1 MNKKHEPKTISLP
14 DAEKLYTDEER
25 WQAVLEKWRMIV
37 EIYEAGD
44 IPANIHGESCAFCV
58 YYTTDETDCYTED
71 DEECPIL
78 KETREE
84 QCVTT
89 PFNDVAQ
96 NRDNP
101 KLALE
106 PARKML
112 RFLEDLYKKT
122 HPEPSPTQ
130 ELFNELSEDG
140 YNPVLRENDISVD
153 TSLLWFFDVER
164 FVELARKY
172 NALFWIGLENGKIH
186 INFHDIGK
194 YKHDC

>member
-1 MNKKHEPKTISLP
+1 MNKKYEPKTIPLP

-25 WQAVLEKWRMIV
+25 WQAVLKKWRRIV

-44 IPANIHGESCAFCV
+44 IPENIRGESCAFCV
-58 YYTTDETDCYTED
+58 YFSSKDSECYTE
-71 DEECPIL
+71 DEECPIY
-78 KETREE
+78 KETEGD
-84 QCVTT
+84 QCINT
-89 PFNDVAQ
+89 PFNEVCENQYD
-96 NRDNP
+96 P
-101 KLALE
+101 ELALE

-130 ELFNELSEDG
+130 ELFSELSD
-140 YNPVLRENDISVD
+140 YNPVMGNDISVD
-153 TSLLWFFDVER
+153 SELLYFSDVEK

-172 NALFWIGLENGKIH
+172 NTLFWIGLENGKIH
-186 INFHDIGK
+186 INFYDIGE